1 MVKVKSL
8 LKKVNKEV
16 KDENGQIIVGWLKNK
31 KKEIR
36 SCQRTLNCLTA
47 ELRKAL
53 VKDVDDF
60 AEELLDDRFEY

>member
-8 LKKVNKEV
+8 LKGIDKEIS
-16 KDENGQIIVGWLKNK
+16 DEDSKIVSTWIKTK

-36 SCQRTLNCLTA
+36 SCQRTLTKLK
-47 ELRKAL
+47 EQLRKTL
-53 VKDVDDF
+53 EKEVDDF